1 MRRTPIWIALVSVH
15 VMLLLLIVGTN
26 IFHNTPLEAFGM
38 TLLAVPYLLKQ
49 IGLPVLQNN
58 GMGDGGWGAPNE
70 IGWAVSVAV
79 WLAFY
84 WVVASVLARLTS
96 ARRRMR

>member
-1 MRRTPIWIALVSVH
+1 MRRSTIWIAIMSAHAV
-15 VMLLLLIVGTN
+15 LLLLVMFTN
-26 IFHNTPLEAFGM
+26 YFQDTPLEAFGI

-58 GMGDGGWGAPNE
+58 GLGDGGWATPNLL
-70 IGWAVSVAV
+70 GWIISVCV

-84 WVVASVLARLTS
+84 WLVASVAARLTS
-96 ARRRMR
+96 AWRRSR

>member
-15 VMLLLLIVGTN
+15 AILLLLVVDTN
-26 IFHNTPLEAFGM
+26 IFHDTPLEAFGM

-58 GMGDGGWGAPNE
+58 GMGDGGWVAPNVF
-70 IGWAVSVAV
+70 GWAVSVGV

-84 WVVASVLARLTS
+84 WAVASTAARLTS
-96 ARRRMR
+96 AWRRTR